1 MKKTQVERLLAYV
14 TGMVNQQLLLAVCGK
29 SNRTSYVRNVLIVL
43 TACVVGTG
51 FRVRCSAICHRKREC
66 ERSTRCGRSGGWWI
80 VRWARCRRVESNTAY
95 DQCSDSNNLKLQRSR
110 SAASS
115 LRRRFGNISSRRE
128 SYRADP
134 ELLQRFGRL
143 FSPPDVRSIISG
155 CGSHARQVCVS
166 STHAAVDSTFTREAS
181 RPA

>member
-1 MKKTQVERLLAYV
+1 MLWSR
-14 TGMVNQQLLLAVCGK
+14 
-29 SNRTSYVRNVLIVL
+29 I
-43 TACVVGTG
+43 
-51 FRVRCSAICHRKREC
+51 I
-66 ERSTRCGRSGGWWI
+66 
-80 VRWARCRRVESNTAY
+80 VESNTAY

-115 LRRRFGNISSRRE
+115 LRRRFGKISSRRE

-155 CGSHARQVCVS
+155 CGSHARQSLHQSQFHDCRLLVS
-166 STHAAVDSTFTREAS
+166 YVWLVMTRPRLASLDAA
-181 RPA
+181 